1 MSMIKQANEGL
12 QPLPSQIE
20 GELRQ
25 LVRRGLSR
33 PETDSETGDNGPSVN
48 NLNLLI
54 QRVSGASTLEIEKL
68 ITDLQAFRDH
78 LENEAKRV
86 QREITDYAQM
96 SQAAT
101 KSTKI
106 IAESLAHWKQTTDI
120 GHRPRATR

>member
-68 ITDLQAFRDH
+68 ITDLQAF
-78 LENEAKRV
+78 
-86 QREITDYAQM
+86 
-96 SQAAT
+96 AT
-101 KSTKI
+101 T
-106 IAESLAHWKQTTDI
+106 
-120 GHRPRATR
+120 